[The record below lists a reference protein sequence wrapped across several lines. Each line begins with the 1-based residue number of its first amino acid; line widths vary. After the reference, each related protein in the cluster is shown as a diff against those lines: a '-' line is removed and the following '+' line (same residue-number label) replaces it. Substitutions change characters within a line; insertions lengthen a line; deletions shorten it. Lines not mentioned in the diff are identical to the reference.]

1 MKKRISVVLTMIAII
16 TFGVFTY
23 YGSLAEANKESDSIV
38 TDKDGEVVEPLSS
51 NNDNMGH

>member
-1 MKKRISVVLTMIAII
+1 MKKRISIGLTTIAII

-23 YGSLAEANKESDSIV
+23 YGSLTEANKETDSSVI
-38 TDKDGEVVEPLSS
+38 DKDGEVVDPLSE